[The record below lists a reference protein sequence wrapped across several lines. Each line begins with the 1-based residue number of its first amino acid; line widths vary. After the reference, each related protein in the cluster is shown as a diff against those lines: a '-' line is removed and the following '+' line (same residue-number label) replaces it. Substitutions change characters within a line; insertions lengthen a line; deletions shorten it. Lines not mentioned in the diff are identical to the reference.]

1 MVKKIFVKEGSS
13 TSFLLPASSQVLSAS
28 DLHTLHAR
36 YDIQVVCYQLCHG
49 THAWVRK
56 YPTGTTGGGRDHG
69 RQGVFLLMAKG
80 KDLEREGISKVKLV
94 EKGYM
99 FPSVVPTL
107 PGTALDTWI
116 TSWIQQDPTSRLQ
129 FDPWLFGT

>member
-1 MVKKIFVKEGSS
+1 MVDPRFQSMVKKIFVKEGSS
-13 TSFLLPASSQVLSAS
+13 TSAS

-36 YDIQVVCYQLCHG
+36 YDIQVVCYQLCHFPRLG
-49 THAWVRK
+49 RK

-69 RQGVFLLMAKG
+69 RQGGFLLMAKG
-80 KDLEREGISKVKLV
+80 NDLEREGISKVKLV

-116 TSWIQQDPTSRLQ
+116 TSWIQQDPMSRLQ